1 MATTSPMTTMA
12 TTAQDPALATPT
24 GEGPA
29 STGGVTAA
37 TSLAISALTE
47 SVRSEAAHTQQSITE
62 QNMGT
67 ASEITAMTS
76 SSSSGE
82 TDEETTTTTIITTT
96 IITTMQTPV
105 PCNSNFTAPEGYIE
119 SPRPSSVWYYS
130 SVDCTYSVTSFL
142 GYGVEIQV
150 LNVSLSEGETVT
162 LEDLGG
168 REPSV
173 LANESILT
181 KGLVVRSWSNQI
193 AIRFQSEQQPRPG
206 SFLLRYQEHYVKDLL
221 QEQVLVEGDLSTS
234 QIFLHVHCP
243 YMLSCAFPQR
253 PAYGDVSVTSL
264 HAGGEAF
271 FYCYTGYQLQGPATL
286 TCRNATT
293 PYWSGKEPQCLGK
306 YQEPA
311 EALTLRKETALIKRG
326 LAACGG
332 VVRNATVGRIVSPGF
347 PGNYSNNLTCHWV
360 LEAPEGQRLHVHFEK
375 VALAEDDDRLLIK
388 NGNNID
394 SAPVYDSYEVEYLP
408 IEGLVSSSRH
418 FFVELTTDGAGTSAG
433 LMPLVCFS
441 AFAPGHCYEPFVK
454 YGNFTSSDV
463 TYPVGTVVEFA
474 CDPGYTLEQGSIII
488 ECVDPNNPQ
497 WNETEPA
504 CRGVCLCLG
513 VTAVCSGEIT
523 DSAGVVL
530 SPNWPE
536 AYDKGQDCIWG
547 IHVEEDKR
555 IMLDIQMLH
564 VGKNDVLT
572 FYDGD
577 DLTAKI
583 LGQYSGTHGR
593 FKLYTSMADVTIQF
607 QSDPAT
613 NIFGYH
619 NGFVIHFFEV
629 PRNDTCPELPEIPNG
644 WKTTSHPELIHGT
657 VVTYQCYPG
666 YDVVGTEILMCQ
678 WDLTW
683 SGDLPSCEK
692 VVTCA
697 DPGTVEHSRRV
708 MSGPRFTV
716 GSTVQYV
723 CNKGYVLS
731 GNSLLTCYSRDS
743 GSPKWSE
750 RLPKCVGK
758 FCSHPQ
764 RCGYPMYCTAKEHE
778 QLNWKERNVTVRT
791 GEIEKENKD
800 RYTPKIQKKSN
811 PGILIIIIPY
821 TYSAESYEPCRNPG
835 VSPFSVQSTEKR
847 FYQAGETLRYSCL
860 NGYDLLGEPSLRC
873 LPGRPSQWSSPPP
886 SCRGKTGQPPPSEY
900 LNERRLDVA
909 KASADYPMEGT
920 NIAIAVLIPVAIIA
934 LLIMGMY
941 LYFSKVQGKS
951 LRLPLSTSHPYD
963 HITVE
968 SAFDNPIYE
977 TGVHCPFAGEVGRP
991 QLCVNGEQPPRQ
1003 DSVSF
1008 VWVLMSRLGSCTC
1021 EFKEQEGRRADL
1033 LLQQIQTLLA
1043 PPKSEDGEKRSRKP
1057 DKEARRSGRATNHD
1071 TCDSC
1076 REGGDLLCCDH
1087 CPAAFHLQ
1095 CCNPPLSEEM
1105 LPPGDWMC
1113 HRCTVRRKNC
1123 TDTPTPSEQNDVDE
1137 DLLDV
1142 EDEAPGSEPDCAT
1155 PHLKRPFELLIAAAM
1170 ERNPTQFQLP
1180 NDLTC
1185 TTALPGTSKR
1195 RRKEETSG
1203 KNVKK
1208 PQHELDHN
1216 GLVPLPVKVCFT
1228 CGRSCRVAPLIQC
1241 DYCPL
1246 LFHMDC
1252 LDPPLTAMPTGKWM
1266 CPNHIEHLV
1275 LNQKNMTLSNRCQLF
1290 DQFQDRISQHAVK
1303 VDFLRRVHRKYPPNR
1318 VPDAIKSQYHCPP
1331 PLLAPAGIR
1340 NGELICSGGPGAP
1353 RQHLSLS
1360 QHLASEAEQQEW
1372 LRSVIALQCSI
1383 FRHLSAKQMP
1393 SSYWDSEKT
1402 EKADVKPCVR
1412 GDGNSSSAL
1421 GSSFCAP
1428 DRTVPTASCPKPCS
1442 TAVGP
1447 QGAPV
1452 LNSVGPAEERGG
1464 CGACLERPCRSC
1476 GTPNGPLEPLVRV
1489 NGPHPCSDGPEA
1501 CRQGELQHRLSSAG
1515 GPGWSRPQTPSA
1527 SGPGLQN
1534 HVGGPVIK
1542 TEGSAG
1548 RSPCTHKGTTV
1559 ASVSCANPDPPVPL
1573 QPHGAAPG
1581 SGGGQAAAMMSRSV
1595 ASPTAGT
1602 RALTPPRTALDSG
1615 TARRLSS
1622 STPPSDGK
1630 ASPRAVS
1637 PGSGT
1642 PFPSFAASA
1651 MGDISSSMKEVIEG
1665 DGEIELNKLDEQFIK
1680 LLAWQRIQQLFP
1692 PSAPPSQTSCAS
1704 PPSSARAATPQAL
1717 HAEAQRKEVQAR
1729 AVFYPLVGKG
1739 VAVNMCYRTLYI
1751 GTGADMDVCLTNYGH
1766 CNYVSGKHACIFY
1779 DENTK
1784 HYELLNYSEHGTTV
1798 DNVLYSCDFSEK
1810 TTPSPSSSV
1819 VSKVQSIIRRCKKR
1833 KQAEEECAAAA
1844 AVAAAAAQEVG
1855 VMSCQAQGGRRH
1867 PCNCKASSSSLIGGG
1882 GAGWEG
1888 TALLHHG
1895 SYIKLGCLQFV
1906 FSIAEFASKQPKE
1919 EELAPSAQ
1927 EGAELSDKQTL
1938 NPLQVPV
1945 LRSNSVP

>member
-1 MATTSPMTTMA
+1 MWDKME
-12 TTAQDPALATPT
+12 TPT
-24 GEGPA
+24 IVYDLDT
-29 STGGVTAA
+29 TGG
-37 TSLAISALTE
+37 
-47 SVRSEAAHTQQSITE
+47 
-62 QNMGT
+62 
-67 ASEITAMTS
+67 
-76 SSSSGE
+76 
-82 TDEETTTTTIITTT
+82 
-96 IITTMQTPV
+96 
-105 PCNSNFTAPEGYIE
+105 
-119 SPRPSSVWYYS
+119 
-130 SVDCTYSVTSFL
+130 
-142 GYGVEIQV
+142 
-150 LNVSLSEGETVT
+150 
-162 LEDLGG
+162 
-168 REPSV
+168 
-173 LANESILT
+173 
-181 KGLVVRSWSNQI
+181 
-193 AIRFQSEQQPRPG
+193 
-206 SFLLRYQEHYVKDLL
+206 
-221 QEQVLVEGDLSTS
+221 
-234 QIFLHVHCP
+234 
-243 YMLSCAFPQR
+243 
-253 PAYGDVSVTSL
+253 
-264 HAGGEAF
+264 
-271 FYCYTGYQLQGPATL
+271 
-286 TCRNATT
+286 
-293 PYWSGKEPQCLGK
+293 
-306 YQEPA
+306 
-311 EALTLRKETALIKRG
+311 
-326 LAACGG
+326 
-332 VVRNATVGRIVSPGF
+332 
-347 PGNYSNNLTCHWV
+347 
-360 LEAPEGQRLHVHFEK
+360 
-375 VALAEDDDRLLIK
+375 
-388 NGNNID
+388 
-394 SAPVYDSYEVEYLP
+394 
-408 IEGLVSSSRH
+408 
-418 FFVELTTDGAGTSAG
+418 
-433 LMPLVCFS
+433 LM
-441 AFAPGHCYEPFVK
+441 E
-454 YGNFTSSDV
+454 
-463 TYPVGTVVEFA
+463 
-474 CDPGYTLEQGSIII
+474 
-488 ECVDPNNPQ
+488 
-497 WNETEPA
+497 
-504 CRGVCLCLG
+504 
-513 VTAVCSGEIT
+513 
-523 DSAGVVL
+523 
-530 SPNWPE
+530 
-536 AYDKGQDCIWG
+536 
-547 IHVEEDKR
+547 
-555 IMLDIQMLH
+555 
-564 VGKNDVLT
+564 
-572 FYDGD
+572 
-577 DLTAKI
+577 
-583 LGQYSGTHGR
+583 
-593 FKLYTSMADVTIQF
+593 
-607 QSDPAT
+607 
-613 NIFGYH
+613 
-619 NGFVIHFFEV
+619 
-629 PRNDTCPELPEIPNG
+629 
-644 WKTTSHPELIHGT
+644 
-657 VVTYQCYPG
+657 
-666 YDVVGTEILMCQ
+666 
-678 WDLTW
+678 
-683 SGDLPSCEK
+683 
-692 VVTCA
+692 
-697 DPGTVEHSRRV
+697 
-708 MSGPRFTV
+708 
-716 GSTVQYV
+716 
-723 CNKGYVLS
+723 
-731 GNSLLTCYSRDS
+731 
-743 GSPKWSE
+743 
-750 RLPKCVGK
+750 
-758 FCSHPQ
+758 
-764 RCGYPMYCTAKEHE
+764 
-778 QLNWKERNVTVRT
+778 
-791 GEIEKENKD
+791 
-800 RYTPKIQKKSN
+800 
-811 PGILIIIIPY
+811 
-821 TYSAESYEPCRNPG
+821 
-835 VSPFSVQSTEKR
+835 
-847 FYQAGETLRYSCL
+847 
-860 NGYDLLGEPSLRC
+860 
-873 LPGRPSQWSSPPP
+873 
-886 SCRGKTGQPPPSEY
+886 
-900 LNERRLDVA
+900 
-909 KASADYPMEGT
+909 
-920 NIAIAVLIPVAIIA
+920 
-934 LLIMGMY
+934 
-941 LYFSKVQGKS
+941 
-951 LRLPLSTSHPYD
+951 
-963 HITVE
+963 
-968 SAFDNPIYE
+968 
-977 TGVHCPFAGEVGRP
+977 
-991 QLCVNGEQPPRQ
+991 
-1003 DSVSF
+1003 
-1008 VWVLMSRLGSCTC
+1008 
-1021 EFKEQEGRRADL
+1021 
-1033 LLQQIQTLLA
+1033 QIQTLLA

-1113 HRCTVRRKNC
+1113 HRCTVRRKKREQRKELQQINGLLDRQLLKRSSSPAAELDLGAVRLDAGPGGPGAGGLRVAVAQVRLLERRASSRPGTPTSNAS

-1318 VPDAIKSQYHCPP
+1318 RGTPSNRKKTLKVPDAIKSQYHCPP

-1428 DRTVPTASCPKPCS
+1428 DRTVPTASCPKPCG
-1442 TAVGP
+1442 TPVGP

-1464 CGACLERPCRSC
+1464 CGVCLERPCRSC

-1515 GPGWSRPQTPSA
+1515 GPGWARPQTPL
-1527 SGPGLQN
+1527 GPGLQN

-1548 RSPCTHKGTTV
+1548 RSPCTHKGTTA

-1651 MGDISSSMKEVIEG
+1651 MGDISSSMKEVMEG

-1692 PSAPPSQTSCAS
+1692 PSAPPSQAGCAS

-1833 KQAEEECAAAA
+1833 KQAEEECVAAAA
-1844 AVAAAAAQEVG
+1844 QAAQEVG
-1855 VMSCQAQGGRRH
+1855 VMSCQAQGGRRD

-1906 FSIAEFASKQPKE
+1906 FSITEFASRQPKE

-1938 NPLQVPV
+1938 NPPQVPV